1 MSFEFFGCV
10 NVNSKQKIPIFSQMT
25 FAVKRFDKYSIND
38 NSVTGH
44 HLLKFIAFATDL
56 VQLLGEGLRTYDTE
70 RFKQLSKMLS
80 LLVRHTVLYVSN
92 ANQIFK

>member
-1 MSFEFFGCV
+1 
-10 NVNSKQKIPIFSQMT
+10 MT
-25 FAVKRFDKYSIND
+25 FAVKRGDKYTIAED
-38 NSVTGH
+38 SVTGH
-44 HLLKFIAFATDL
+44 HLLKFIAFATEL

-92 ANQIFK
+92 VNQIFKWVFRNENPVVFDADSWLSL